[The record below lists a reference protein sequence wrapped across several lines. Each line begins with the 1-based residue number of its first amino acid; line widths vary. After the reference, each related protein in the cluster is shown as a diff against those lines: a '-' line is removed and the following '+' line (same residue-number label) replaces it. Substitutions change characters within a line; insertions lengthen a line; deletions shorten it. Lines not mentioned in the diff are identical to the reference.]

1 MNIRNKKIKFFGVL
15 GTLAVVVLLLLPAV
29 QLHAEEDRDR
39 VRVGY
44 FIMPGYQESTVGG
57 SHWGFGYDYLQEIAK
72 YTGWKY
78 KFVEASWTE
87 CLEMLENGELD
98 LVTYAKDSPE
108 DRTRF
113 EFSEY
118 PMGMTSSVLT
128 IRSGDTGSYYYNDFA
143 SFDGMKIGAVK
154 GGGSVSEVRTLFKEY
169 GISMTL
175 QLFDTEKELQ
185 KALSMQT
192 IDAIAAGNH
201 RKLDNE
207 KIIATFNAE
216 PFYAITQ
223 RKNTSIM
230 AEFDNAMEE
239 IMLTDPYFE
248 KELYDKYFEENVTN
262 MVALTREEKA
272 YVDEHKTVKMAAS
285 PDSKAMC
292 YYDGSKYTGIIIDS
306 IKALGREVGVDVEYV
321 ETKSYKE
328 SLELLNRGEVDLVG
342 DFYTNYSWGEKNEVI
357 LTAPYME
364 ERYMEVRRKGK
375 EMPKREMRVAT
386 CENFFF
392 NTAYISKYYTN
403 ENMIYYDTETECVNA
418 VRKGE
423 ADVAFV
429 NQYTAKILFKDNKNL
444 KLKTYAL
451 YDADH
456 GISIAVAED
465 NKLLCS
471 IFNKAISNLSPSEI
485 MHIAE
490 DHTQEGE
497 QVSLLSYIY
506 SNPVQSIVILCVA
519 FGTVVFVLLYFIM
532 VKRRYN
538 RHVYEL
544 AYKDRLTGLG
554 NIYSFEDTIEK
565 RWLEHRGKEVFIIS
579 MDISHFATI
588 NETYGRGIGDHTIS
602 YVGRK
607 LNELYGE
614 EGIIARSKVDNFLIF
629 GIADRVGKITEWM
642 DAIKR
647 EIGIFA
653 FEEGGMGKNDI
664 TINYNFGV
672 TTVQCTRS
680 TSIKNLIDHA
690 EMARKAAKR
699 RNAHLCYFNEEMEL
713 QLLREK
719 TIEDCMGRALT
730 QGEFHV
736 YYQPKYCMTN
746 NEIVGAEALVRWQN
760 KDYGFMS
767 PVEFIPIF
775 ENNGFIVE
783 LDFYVME
790 QVYKMLHGR
799 LERGEKTVRVSINQS
814 RLHFAQKNYIE
825 RLNELRDK
833 YCIPKELIE
842 LELTESIFAQMKDI
856 SEMVDKLKA
865 NGYYLSVDDFGAGYS
880 SLNMLKEISI
890 DTLKIDKDFLSGE
903 NKSERYQKVIQKV
916 VELANDLNM
925 DIICEGVEREEQA
938 KFLQSIGC
946 MYAQGYL
953 YARPMAEEDFLQLL
967 S

>member
-1 MNIRNKKIKFFGVL
+1 MNIRNGKINIFGMLGVAAAVL
-15 GTLAVVVLLLLPAV
+15 LLLLPAV
-29 QLHAEEDRDR
+29 QLHAEENR

-44 FIMPGYQESTVGG
+44 FIMPGYQESTEGG

-78 KFVEASWTE
+78 EFVETSWAE
-87 CLEMLENGELD
+87 CLEMLDNGELD
-98 LVTYAKDSPE
+98 IVTYAKDSPE
-108 DRTRF
+108 DRQRF
-113 EFSEY
+113 EFSKY

-128 IRSGDTGSYYYNDFA
+128 IRSGATFFYYYNDFA
-143 SFDGMKIGAVK
+143 NFDGMKIGAVR
-154 GGGSVSEVRTLFKEY
+154 GSGLAEEVRQLFKEY
-169 GISMTL
+169 DISMSL
-175 QLFDTEKELQ
+175 QLFNTEKELQ
-185 KALSMQT
+185 EALSTKT

-201 RKLDNE
+201 RRLDNE
-207 KIIATFNAE
+207 KIIATFNAA

-223 RKNTSIM
+223 RGNKSIM
-230 AEFDNAMEE
+230 AQFDYAMEE
-239 IMLTDPYFE
+239 IMLADPYFE
-248 KELYDKYFEENVTN
+248 KELYDKYFEENVAGK
-262 MVALTREEKA
+262 VALTREEKA
-272 YVDEHKTVKMAAS
+272 YVDEHKTVRMAAS

-292 YYDGSKYTGIIIDS
+292 YYDGSKYTGITIDS
-306 IKALGREVGVDVEYV
+306 IKALGREVGMEVEYV

-328 SLELLNRGEVDLVG
+328 SLELLNKGEVDLVG
-342 DFYTNYSWGEKNEVI
+342 DFYTNYGWGEKNEVI

-364 ERYMEVRRKGK
+364 EQYIEVRRKSK
-375 EMPKREMRVAT
+375 EMPKREMKVAT

-392 NTAYISKYYTN
+392 NTAYISEYYSKDN
-403 ENMIYYDTETECVNA
+403 IAYYDTETECVNA
-418 VRKGE
+418 VRRGD
-423 ADVAFV
+423 ADVTFV
-429 NQYTAKILFKDNKNL
+429 NQYTAKILLKDNKNL
-444 KLKTYAL
+444 KLKTYIL

-456 GISIAVAED
+456 GLSIAVAED

-471 IFNKAISNLSPSEI
+471 IFNKAISNLDSNEI
-485 MHIAE
+485 MQITE
-490 DHTQEGE
+490 KHTQESE

-506 SNPVQSIVILCVA
+506 ANPVQSIVILCVA
-519 FGTVVFVLLYFIM
+519 FGMLVFILLYFIM

-538 RHVYEL
+538 KHIYEL
-544 AYKDRLTGLG
+544 AYRDKLTGLG

-588 NETYGRGIGDHTIS
+588 NETYGRGIGDYTIS
-602 YVGRK
+602 YVGRR

-629 GIADRVGKITEWM
+629 GVADREGKISEWM
-642 DAIKR
+642 NAIKQ
-647 EIGIFA
+647 EIGILV
-653 FEEGGMGKNDI
+653 FEEGGMGRNEI

-672 TTVQCTRS
+672 TIAQCTRS
-680 TSIKNLIDHA
+680 TLVKTLIDHA

-699 RNAHLCYFNEEMEL
+699 GNAHLCYFNEEMEQ

-719 TIEDCMGRALT
+719 TIEDCMGGALAL
-730 QGEFHV
+730 GEFQV
-736 YYQPKYCMTN
+736 YYQPKYCMAD

-767 PVEFIPIF
+767 PAEFIPIF
-775 ENNGFIVE
+775 EKNGFIVE

-790 QVYKMLHGR
+790 QVYKMLQGR
-799 LERGEKTVRVSINQS
+799 LERGEKTVRISINQS

-833 YCIPKELIE
+833 YGIPRELIE
-842 LELTESIFAQMKDI
+842 LELTESIFAHMKDI

-903 NKSERYQKVIQKV
+903 DKSGRYQKVIQKV

-938 KFLQSIGC
+938 EFLQSIGC

-953 YARPMAEEDFLQLL
+953 YAKPMAEDDFLQLL
-967 S
+967 T